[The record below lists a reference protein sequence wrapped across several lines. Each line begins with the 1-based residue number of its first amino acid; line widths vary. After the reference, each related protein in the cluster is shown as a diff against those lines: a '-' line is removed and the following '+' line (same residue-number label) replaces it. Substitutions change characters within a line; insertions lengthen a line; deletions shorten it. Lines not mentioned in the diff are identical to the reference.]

1 MARNP
6 KNNAACE
13 LLAAA
18 ISTIRRAGVAAIE
31 DGEALTRA
39 FHALLTEPPPCMRD
53 CLWAKI
59 GRYQKCQ
66 MCARNYKRLNDLYE
80 RG

>member
-13 LLAAA
+13 LLAVA
-18 ISTIRRAGVAAIE
+18 ISTIRRVGAAAIE
-31 DGEALTRA
+31 DDKALTRA
-39 FHALLTEPPPCMRD
+39 YHALLQEPPPCTQD
-53 CLWAKI
+53 CLWAKE

-66 MCARNYKRLNDLYE
+66 MCARNYKRLKDLYE